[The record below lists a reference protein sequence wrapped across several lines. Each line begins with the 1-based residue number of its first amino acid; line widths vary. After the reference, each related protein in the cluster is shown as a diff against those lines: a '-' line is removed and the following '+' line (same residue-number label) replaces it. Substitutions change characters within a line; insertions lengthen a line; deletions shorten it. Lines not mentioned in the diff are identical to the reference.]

1 MGIIVLHIYLTN
13 ANQFSSGHISFSK
26 KIKKSSCIKEKLF
39 YLCINQLNKKTM
51 KVVSSRITEQP
62 KSFFDPMPK
71 VYVTMEN
78 GVEEF
83 LFEYYPDEISFT
95 PDEFVGLTIEEC
107 RHLKFVKDKKYLQS

>member
-1 MGIIVLHIYLTN
+1 MHLLLILLEL
-13 ANQFSSGHISFSK
+13 
-26 KIKKSSCIKEKLF
+26 KIRI
-39 YLCINQLNKKTM
+39 M
-51 KVVSSRITEQP
+51 KVVSARITNLIP
-62 KSFFDPMPK
+62 KSFFDPMPQ

-78 GVEEF
+78 GEEEF

>member
-1 MGIIVLHIYLTN
+1 M
-13 ANQFSSGHISFSK
+13 
-26 KIKKSSCIKEKLF
+26 F

-51 KVVSSRITEQP
+51 KVVLSRITEQP

>member
-1 MGIIVLHIYLTN
+1 M
-13 ANQFSSGHISFSK
+13 
-26 KIKKSSCIKEKLF
+26 F

-95 PDEFVGLTIEEC
+95 DQA
-107 RHLKFVKDKKYLQS
+107 HLHVSVCFMNYMDQYFCIS